1 MVGMLKPE
9 ELLEVMKSRRS
20 IREYMMKA
28 VPEEHIRLILE
39 AARWAPSGANTQP
52 WEFIVVRDQVVK
64 ERIRSLL
71 VEKYRKAKEL
81 YPSFPWDAMPWL
93 PDCKYLSDVPVIIAV
108 VGDPRKKRVYPGR
121 NDEIFCFSIAAA
133 IMNMLLMAT
142 ALGLGTVWL
151 THSLVPEEDLKRAL
165 NIPPELRLMSLIPVG
180 YPPKPIGSYYPSP
193 WVRSGHERLDLDRM
207 VHYDQ
212 YGNKAKVHS
221 V

>member
-1 MVGMLKPE
+1 MLKAE
-9 ELLEVMKSRRS
+9 ELLEVIKSRRS
-20 IREYMMKA
+20 IREYTTKA

-52 WEFIVVRDQVVK
+52 WEFIIIRDPAIK
-64 ERIRSLL
+64 ERIRTLM
-71 VEKYRKAKEL
+71 VEGYRRAKEL
-81 YPSFPWDAMPWL
+81 YPLFPWDAMPWL

-121 NDEIFCFSIAAA
+121 NDEIFCSSTAAA

-193 WVRSGHERLDLDRM
+193 WGRPGHERLDIERL
-207 VHYDQ
+207 VHFEQ
-212 YGNKAKVHS
+212 YGNKAAKGDA
-221 V
+221 